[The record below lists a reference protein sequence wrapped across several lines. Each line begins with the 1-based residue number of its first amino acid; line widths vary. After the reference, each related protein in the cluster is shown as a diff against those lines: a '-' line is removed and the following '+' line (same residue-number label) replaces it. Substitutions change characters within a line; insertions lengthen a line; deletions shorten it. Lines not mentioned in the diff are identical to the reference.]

1 MPRTVK
7 KIKKLAPIM
16 TSGETIKTLFN
27 DNKLFRQVPR
37 VSLIANAPSVPMIV
51 AIKDDNTATNTV
63 LITIVIIRESANK
76 SA

>member
-1 MPRTVK
+1 
-7 KIKKLAPIM
+7 M